1 MKNKQEKKKKVK
13 SLFMADMFMADKL
26 LGEAMLLSSLASPD
40 VWLPPPLHLKEITSP
55 IGAEKERVQGWWEG

>member
-1 MKNKQEKKKKVK
+1 
-13 SLFMADMFMADKL
+13 MADMFMADKL